1 MDRRK
6 ELEKMKVLG
15 ELDALARGY
24 GLDIDHMRKS
34 EIIEA
39 ILEHESAQ
47 PEERVVKRRPPGKA
61 ANTKLKAMRVKAG
74 LTQREVVEQTGIN
87 AQTYAQYEQ
96 GVKNFDSARLGVI
109 LNTCVAL
116 NCKLEDIIES
126 KDILKTIEAYNQI

>member
-1 MDRRK
+1 M
-6 ELEKMKVLG
+6 EKMKVLG

-39 ILEHESAQ
+39 ILQHESAA
-47 PEERVVKRRPPGKA
+47 PAPKKKRPPRKA

-96 GVKNFDSARLGVI
+96 GVKSFDSARLGVI
-109 LNTCVAL
+109 LNVCIVL
-116 NCKLEDIIES
+116 SCKLEDVIED
-126 KDILKTIEAYNQI
+126 KELLKSISQYNAI

>member
-1 MDRRK
+1 MRRK

-39 ILEHESAQ
+39 ILQHESAA
-47 PEERVVKRRPPGKA
+47 PAPKKKRPPRKA

-96 GVKNFDSARLGVI
+96 GVKSFDSARLGVI
-109 LNTCVAL
+109 LNVCIVL
-116 NCKLEDIIES
+116 SCKLEDVIED
-126 KDILKTIEAYNQI
+126 KELLKSISQYNAI

>member
-1 MDRRK
+1 MRRK

-15 ELDALARGY
+15 ELDTLARGY

-39 ILEHESAQ
+39 ILQHESAA
-47 PEERVVKRRPPGKA
+47 PAPKKKRPPRKA

-96 GVKNFDSARLGVI
+96 GVKSFDSARLGVI
-109 LNTCVAL
+109 LNVCIVL
-116 NCKLEDIIES
+116 SCKLEDVIED
-126 KDILKTIEAYNQI
+126 KELLKSIAQYNAI